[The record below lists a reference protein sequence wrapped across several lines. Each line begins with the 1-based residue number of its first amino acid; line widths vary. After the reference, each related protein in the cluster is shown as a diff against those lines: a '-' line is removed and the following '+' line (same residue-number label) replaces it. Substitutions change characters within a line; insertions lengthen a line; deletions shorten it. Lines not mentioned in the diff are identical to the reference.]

1 LQEFEIIIVGAGP
14 AGLSAGIYVARQNV
28 SCLII
33 SKDLG
38 GQMNLIPRLEN
49 YPGAIMT
56 SGQILAKTLETQ
68 YLSFKGE
75 IVYDTIEKIDEFEGG
90 FKIKT
95 TRSEYRSKSV
105 VLAPGK
111 VPNMLGIE
119 NESEYFNKGIHYCTK
134 CDAPFYQGRTTASVG
149 VGSYLLESGLLLSRM
164 ASKMYLIL
172 KGSRLAGDK
181 DLVAAVVNNK
191 NIEIVTQSSV
201 KAISGNSVLQ
211 QITIVDSSG
220 AEKILDVDALFI
232 EMGSKINLDYVKH
245 LVKINTKGEI
255 EIESGG
261 MTSHPAIFA
270 AGDATTIPY
279 KQIIVACGDGSN
291 AGLSAFN
298 YLEDKPK
305 SPKGT
310 NWDKAIAYWSKLNS
324 DSGAKFDKEVEIR
337 GDDISPMVTWGTSPQ
352 DVITVTGIVPDPADE
367 KDEDRKA
374 SMNRSLNYMGL
385 KPNTK
390 IIDIKID
397 RIFIGSCTNG
407 RIGDLEMQPK

>member
-1 LQEFEIIIVGAGP
+1 LQEFEIVIVGAGP
-14 AGLSAGIYVARQNV
+14 AGLSAGMYVARQNV
-28 SCLII
+28 SCLVI

-38 GQMNLIPRLEN
+38 GQMNLIPKLEN
-49 YPGAIMT
+49 YPGTIMS

-75 IVYDTIEKIDEFEGG
+75 IVYDTVEKIDESEGG

-95 TRSEYRSKSV
+95 TRSEYKAKAI

-111 VPNMLGIE
+111 VPNMLGVE

-134 CDAPFYQGRTTASVG
+134 CDAPFYQGRTTASIG
-149 VGSYLLESGLLLSRM
+149 VGSYLVESGLLLSRM

-172 KGSRLAGDK
+172 KGSKLAGDK
-181 DLVAAVVNNK
+181 DLVATLENNK
-191 NIEIVTQSSV
+191 NIEIITQSSV
-201 KAISGNSVLQ
+201 KSISGNSALQ

-220 AEKILDVDALFI
+220 AEKVLDVDALFI

-298 YLEDKPK
+298 YLEKLKGKP
-305 SPKGT
+305 
-310 NWDKAIAYWSKLNS
+310 
-324 DSGAKFDKEVEIR
+324 GAR
-337 GDDISPMVTWGTSPQ
+337 
-352 DVITVTGIVPDPADE
+352 ADW
-367 KDEDRKA
+367 KKQ
-374 SMNRSLNYMGL
+374 
-385 KPNTK
+385 
-390 IIDIKID
+390 
-397 RIFIGSCTNG
+397 IGG
-407 RIGDLEMQPK
+407 QVFHY

>member
-1 LQEFEIIIVGAGP
+1 LQEFEIVIVGAGP
-14 AGLSAGIYVARQNV
+14 AGLSAGIYIARQNV

-38 GQMNLIPRLEN
+38 GQMNLIPKLEN
-49 YPGAIMT
+49 YPGTIMS

-75 IVYDTIEKIDEFEGG
+75 LVYDTVEKIDESDSG

-95 TRSEYRSKSV
+95 TRSEYIAKAIV
-105 VLAPGK
+105 MAPGK
-111 VPNMLGIE
+111 VPNMLGVE

-149 VGSYLLESGLLLSRM
+149 VGSYLVESGLLLSRM

-172 KGSRLAGDK
+172 KGSKLAGDK
-181 DLVAAVVNNK
+181 DLITVLENNK
-191 NIEIVTQSSV
+191 NIEIITQSSV
-201 KAISGNSVLQ
+201 KSISGNSTLQ

-220 AEKILDVDALFI
+220 SEKVLDVDALFI
-232 EMGSKINLDYVKH
+232 ELGSKINLDYVKH

-298 YLEDKPK
+298 YIEKLKGKP
-305 SPKGT
+305 G
-310 NWDKAIAYWSKLNS
+310 
-324 DSGAKFDKEVEIR
+324 IR
-337 GDDISPMVTWGTSPQ
+337 
-352 DVITVTGIVPDPADE
+352 ADW
-367 KDEDRKA
+367 KKQ
-374 SMNRSLNYMGL
+374 
-385 KPNTK
+385 
-390 IIDIKID
+390 
-397 RIFIGSCTNG
+397 IGG
-407 RIGDLEMQPK
+407 QVFHY

>member
-1 LQEFEIIIVGAGP
+1 LQEFEIVIVGAGP

-75 IVYDTIEKIDEFEGG
+75 IVYDTVEKIDEFEGG

-95 TRSEYRSKSV
+95 TRTEYRAKSV

-111 VPNMLGIE
+111 VPNMLGLE
-119 NESEYFNKGIHYCTK
+119 NESDYFNKGIHYCTK
-134 CDAPFYQGRTTASVG
+134 CDAPFYQGRITASVG
-149 VGSYLLESGLLLSRM
+149 VGNYLLESGLLLSRM

-172 KGSRLAGDK
+172 RGTKLAGDK
-181 DLVAAVVNNK
+181 DLVAAIENNK

-201 KAISGNSVLQ
+201 KSISGNSVLQ

-220 AEKILDVDALFI
+220 AEKVLDVDALFI

-255 EIESGG
+255 EIESDG

-298 YLEDKPK
+298 YLEKLKGKP
-305 SPKGT
+305 G
-310 NWDKAIAYWSKLNS
+310 
-324 DSGAKFDKEVEIR
+324 VR
-337 GDDISPMVTWGTSPQ
+337 
-352 DVITVTGIVPDPADE
+352 ADW
-367 KDEDRKA
+367 KKQ
-374 SMNRSLNYMGL
+374 
-385 KPNTK
+385 
-390 IIDIKID
+390 
-397 RIFIGSCTNG
+397 IGG
-407 RIGDLEMQPK
+407 QVFHY

>member
-1 LQEFEIIIVGAGP
+1 MQEFEIVIVGAGP

-75 IVYDTIEKIDEFEGG
+75 IIYDTVEKIDEFEGG

-95 TRSEYRSKSV
+95 TRTEYRAKSV

-111 VPNMLGIE
+111 VPNMLGLE
-119 NESEYFNKGIHYCTK
+119 NESDYFNKGIHYCTK

-172 KGSRLAGDK
+172 KGSKLAGDK
-181 DLVAAVVNNK
+181 DLIAAIENNK

-201 KAISGNSVLQ
+201 KAVSGNSVLQ

-220 AEKILDVDALFI
+220 AEKVLDVDALFI

-298 YLEDKPK
+298 YLEKLKGKP
-305 SPKGT
+305 G
-310 NWDKAIAYWSKLNS
+310 
-324 DSGAKFDKEVEIR
+324 VR
-337 GDDISPMVTWGTSPQ
+337 
-352 DVITVTGIVPDPADE
+352 ADW
-367 KDEDRKA
+367 KKQ
-374 SMNRSLNYMGL
+374 
-385 KPNTK
+385 
-390 IIDIKID
+390 
-397 RIFIGSCTNG
+397 IGG
-407 RIGDLEMQPK
+407 QVFHY

>member
-1 LQEFEIIIVGAGP
+1 MQEFEIVIVGAGP

-49 YPGAIMT
+49 YPGTIMS
-56 SGQILAKTLETQ
+56 SGPILAKTLETQ

-75 IVYDTIEKIDEFEGG
+75 MVYDTVEKIDEIDGG

-95 TRSEYRSKSV
+95 NRSEYKAKAI

-111 VPNMLGIE
+111 VPNMLGLE
-119 NESEYFNKGIHYCTK
+119 NESQYYNKGIHYCTK
-134 CDAPFYQGRTTASVG
+134 CDAPFYQGKTTASVG

-172 KGSRLAGDK
+172 KASKLGADK
-181 DLVAAVVNNK
+181 DLISTIENNK
-191 NIEIVTQSSV
+191 NIEIITQSSV
-201 KAISGNSVLQ
+201 KAITGNSVLQ
-211 QITIVDSSG
+211 KITIVDSSG
-220 AEKILDVDALFI
+220 AEKVLDVDALFI
-232 EMGSKINLDYVKH
+232 EMGSKINLDFVKH

-261 MTSHPAIFA
+261 GTSHPAIFA

-279 KQIIVACGDGSN
+279 KQIVVACGDGSN

-298 YLEDKPK
+298 YVEKLKGKP
-305 SPKGT
+305 G
-310 NWDKAIAYWSKLNS
+310 
-324 DSGAKFDKEVEIR
+324 VR
-337 GDDISPMVTWGTSPQ
+337 
-352 DVITVTGIVPDPADE
+352 ADW
-367 KDEDRKA
+367 KKQ
-374 SMNRSLNYMGL
+374 
-385 KPNTK
+385 
-390 IIDIKID
+390 
-397 RIFIGSCTNG
+397 
-407 RIGDLEMQPK
+407 IGDQVFHY

>member
-1 LQEFEIIIVGAGP
+1 LQEFEIVIVGAGP
-14 AGLSAGIYVARQNV
+14 AGLSAGMYVARQNV
-28 SCLII
+28 SCLVI

-38 GQMNLIPRLEN
+38 GQMNLIPKLEN
-49 YPGAIMT
+49 YPGTIMS

-75 IVYDTIEKIDEFEGG
+75 IVYDTVEKIDESEGG

-95 TRSEYRSKSV
+95 TRSEYKAKAI
-105 VLAPGK
+105 VLTPGK
-111 VPNMLGIE
+111 VPNMLGVE

-149 VGSYLLESGLLLSRM
+149 VGSYLVESGLLLSRM

-172 KGSRLAGDK
+172 RGSKLAGDK
-181 DLVAAVVNNK
+181 DLITTLENNK

-201 KAISGNSVLQ
+201 KSISGNSVLQ
-211 QITIVDSSG
+211 QITVADLSG
-220 AEKILDVDALFI
+220 TEKILDVDALFI
-232 EMGSKINLDYVKH
+232 EMGSKINLDFVKH

-298 YLEDKPK
+298 YLEKLKGKP
-305 SPKGT
+305 G
-310 NWDKAIAYWSKLNS
+310 
-324 DSGAKFDKEVEIR
+324 IR
-337 GDDISPMVTWGTSPQ
+337 
-352 DVITVTGIVPDPADE
+352 ADW
-367 KDEDRKA
+367 KKQ
-374 SMNRSLNYMGL
+374 
-385 KPNTK
+385 
-390 IIDIKID
+390 
-397 RIFIGSCTNG
+397 IGG
-407 RIGDLEMQPK
+407 QVFHY

>member
-1 LQEFEIIIVGAGP
+1 LQEFEIVIVGAGP

-75 IVYDTIEKIDEFEGG
+75 IVYDTIEKIDESEGG
-90 FKIKT
+90 FRIKT
-95 TRSEYRSKSV
+95 TRSEYAAKSV

-111 VPNMLGIE
+111 VPNMLGLE

-149 VGSYLLESGLLLSRM
+149 VGNYLLESGLLLSRM

-172 KGSRLAGDK
+172 KGAKLAGDK
-181 DLVAAVVNNK
+181 DLVAAIENNK

-201 KAISGNSVLQ
+201 KAVSGNSVLQ

-220 AEKILDVDALFI
+220 AEKVLDVDALFI

-298 YLEDKPK
+298 YLEKLKGKP
-305 SPKGT
+305 G
-310 NWDKAIAYWSKLNS
+310 
-324 DSGAKFDKEVEIR
+324 VR
-337 GDDISPMVTWGTSPQ
+337 
-352 DVITVTGIVPDPADE
+352 ADW
-367 KDEDRKA
+367 KKQ
-374 SMNRSLNYMGL
+374 
-385 KPNTK
+385 
-390 IIDIKID
+390 
-397 RIFIGSCTNG
+397 IGG
-407 RIGDLEMQPK
+407 QVFHY

>member
-1 LQEFEIIIVGAGP
+1 LQEFEIVIVGAGP

-28 SCLII
+28 SCLIV

-75 IVYDTIEKIDEFEGG
+75 IIYDTIEKIDESEGG

-95 TRSEYRSKSV
+95 TRSEYAAKSV

-111 VPNMLGIE
+111 VPNMLGLE

-134 CDAPFYQGRTTASVG
+134 CDAPFYQGRVTASVG
-149 VGSYLLESGLLLSRM
+149 VGNYLLESGLLLSRM

-172 KGSRLAGDK
+172 RGGKLAGDK
-181 DLVAAVVNNK
+181 DLVAAIENNK

-220 AEKILDVDALFI
+220 AEKVLDVDALFI

-298 YLEDKPK
+298 YLEKLKGKP
-305 SPKGT
+305 G
-310 NWDKAIAYWSKLNS
+310 
-324 DSGAKFDKEVEIR
+324 VR
-337 GDDISPMVTWGTSPQ
+337 
-352 DVITVTGIVPDPADE
+352 ADW
-367 KDEDRKA
+367 KKQ
-374 SMNRSLNYMGL
+374 
-385 KPNTK
+385 
-390 IIDIKID
+390 
-397 RIFIGSCTNG
+397 IGG
-407 RIGDLEMQPK
+407 QVFHY

>member
-1 LQEFEIIIVGAGP
+1 MQEFEIVIVGAGP
-14 AGLSAGIYVARQNV
+14 AGLSAGMYVARQNV
-28 SCLII
+28 SCLVI

-38 GQMNLIPRLEN
+38 GQMNLIPKLEN
-49 YPGAIMT
+49 YPGTIMS

-75 IVYDTIEKIDEFEGG
+75 IVYDTVEKIDESEGG

-95 TRSEYRSKSV
+95 TRSEYKAKAI

-111 VPNMLGIE
+111 VPNMLGVE

-149 VGSYLLESGLLLSRM
+149 VGSYLVESGLLLSRM

-172 KGSRLAGDK
+172 KGSKLAGDK
-181 DLVAAVVNNK
+181 DLITTLENNK
-191 NIEIVTQSSV
+191 NIEIITQSSV
-201 KAISGNSVLQ
+201 KSISGNSALQ
-211 QITIVDSSG
+211 QITIVNSSG
-220 AEKILDVDALFI
+220 AEKVLDVDALFI
-232 EMGSKINLDYVKH
+232 ELGSKINLDYVKH

-298 YLEDKPK
+298 YLEKLKGKP
-305 SPKGT
+305 G
-310 NWDKAIAYWSKLNS
+310 
-324 DSGAKFDKEVEIR
+324 IR
-337 GDDISPMVTWGTSPQ
+337 
-352 DVITVTGIVPDPADE
+352 ADW
-367 KDEDRKA
+367 KKQ
-374 SMNRSLNYMGL
+374 
-385 KPNTK
+385 
-390 IIDIKID
+390 
-397 RIFIGSCTNG
+397 IGN
-407 RIGDLEMQPK
+407 QVFHY

>member
-1 LQEFEIIIVGAGP
+1 MQEFEIVIVGAGP
-14 AGLSAGIYVARQNV
+14 AGLSAGMYVARQNV
-28 SCLII
+28 SCLVI

-38 GQMNLIPRLEN
+38 GQMNLIPKLEN
-49 YPGAIMT
+49 YPGTIMS

-75 IVYDTIEKIDEFEGG
+75 IVYDTVEKIDESEDG

-95 TRSEYRSKSV
+95 TRSEYKAKAI

-111 VPNMLGIE
+111 VPNMLGVE

-149 VGSYLLESGLLLSRM
+149 VGSYLVESGLLLSRM

-172 KGSRLAGDK
+172 KGSKLAGDK
-181 DLVAAVVNNK
+181 DLITTLENNK
-191 NIEIVTQSSV
+191 NIEIITQSSV
-201 KAISGNSVLQ
+201 KSISGNSALQ
-211 QITIVDSSG
+211 QITLVDSSG
-220 AEKILDVDALFI
+220 AEKVLDVDALFI
-232 EMGSKINLDYVKH
+232 ELGSKINLDYVKH

-298 YLEDKPK
+298 YLEKLKGKP
-305 SPKGT
+305 G
-310 NWDKAIAYWSKLNS
+310 
-324 DSGAKFDKEVEIR
+324 IR
-337 GDDISPMVTWGTSPQ
+337 
-352 DVITVTGIVPDPADE
+352 ADW
-367 KDEDRKA
+367 KKQ
-374 SMNRSLNYMGL
+374 
-385 KPNTK
+385 
-390 IIDIKID
+390 
-397 RIFIGSCTNG
+397 IGN
-407 RIGDLEMQPK
+407 QVFHY

>member
-1 LQEFEIIIVGAGP
+1 MQEFEIVIVGAGP
-14 AGLSAGIYVARQNV
+14 AGLSAGMYVARQNV
-28 SCLII
+28 SCLVI

-38 GQMNLIPRLEN
+38 GQMNLIPKLEN
-49 YPGAIMT
+49 YPGTIMS
-56 SGQILAKTLETQ
+56 SGPILAKTLETQ

-75 IVYDTIEKIDEFEGG
+75 IVYDTVEKIDESEGG

-95 TRSEYRSKSV
+95 TRSEYKAKAI

-111 VPNMLGIE
+111 VPNMLGVE
-119 NESEYFNKGIHYCTK
+119 NESEYFNKGVHYCTK

-149 VGSYLLESGLLLSRM
+149 VGAYLVESGLLLSRM

-172 KGSRLAGDK
+172 KGSKLAGDK
-181 DLVAAVVNNK
+181 DLVATLENNK
-191 NIEIVTQSSV
+191 NIEIITQSSV
-201 KAISGNSVLQ
+201 KSISGDSALQ

-220 AEKILDVDALFI
+220 SEKVLDVDALFI
-232 EMGSKINLDYVKH
+232 ELGSKINLDYVKH

-298 YLEDKPK
+298 YLEKLKGKP
-305 SPKGT
+305 G
-310 NWDKAIAYWSKLNS
+310 
-324 DSGAKFDKEVEIR
+324 IR
-337 GDDISPMVTWGTSPQ
+337 
-352 DVITVTGIVPDPADE
+352 ADW
-367 KDEDRKA
+367 KKQ
-374 SMNRSLNYMGL
+374 
-385 KPNTK
+385 
-390 IIDIKID
+390 
-397 RIFIGSCTNG
+397 IGG
-407 RIGDLEMQPK
+407 QVFHY

>member
-1 LQEFEIIIVGAGP
+1 MQEFEIVIVGAGP
-14 AGLSAGIYVARQNV
+14 AGLSAGMYIARQNV

-38 GQMNLIPRLEN
+38 GQMNLIPKLEN
-49 YPGAIMT
+49 YPGMIMS

-75 IVYDTIEKIDEFEGG
+75 IVYDTVEKIDESEDG

-95 TRSEYRSKSV
+95 TRSEYKAKAI

-111 VPNMLGIE
+111 VPNMLGVE

-134 CDAPFYQGRTTASVG
+134 CDAPFYQGRITASIG
-149 VGSYLLESGLLLSRM
+149 VGSYLVESGLLLSRM

-172 KGSRLAGDK
+172 KGSKLAGDK
-181 DLVAAVVNNK
+181 DLVATLENNK
-191 NIEIVTQSSV
+191 NIEIITQSSV
-201 KAISGNSVLQ
+201 KSISGNSALQ
-211 QITIVDSSG
+211 QITLVDSSG
-220 AEKILDVDALFI
+220 AEKVLDVDALFI

-298 YLEDKPK
+298 YLEKLKGKP
-305 SPKGT
+305 G
-310 NWDKAIAYWSKLNS
+310 
-324 DSGAKFDKEVEIR
+324 IR
-337 GDDISPMVTWGTSPQ
+337 
-352 DVITVTGIVPDPADE
+352 ADW
-367 KDEDRKA
+367 KKQ
-374 SMNRSLNYMGL
+374 
-385 KPNTK
+385 
-390 IIDIKID
+390 
-397 RIFIGSCTNG
+397 IGG
-407 RIGDLEMQPK
+407 QVFHY

>member
-1 LQEFEIIIVGAGP
+1 LQEFEIVIVGAGP
-14 AGLSAGIYVARQNV
+14 AGLSAGMYVARQNV
-28 SCLII
+28 SCLLI

-38 GQMNLIPRLEN
+38 GQMNLIPKLEN
-49 YPGAIMT
+49 YPGTIMS
-56 SGQILAKTLETQ
+56 SGPILAKTLETQ

-75 IVYDTIEKIDEFEGG
+75 IVYDTVEKIDESDGG

-95 TRSEYRSKSV
+95 TRSEYKAKAI

-111 VPNMLGIE
+111 VPNMLGVE

-134 CDAPFYQGRTTASVG
+134 CDAPFYQGRITASVG
-149 VGSYLLESGLLLSRM
+149 VGNYLLESGMLLSRM

-172 KGSRLAGDK
+172 KGARLAGDK
-181 DLVAAVVNNK
+181 DLVAAIENNK

-220 AEKILDVDALFI
+220 AEKVLDVDALFI

-298 YLEDKPK
+298 YLEKLKGKP
-305 SPKGT
+305 G
-310 NWDKAIAYWSKLNS
+310 
-324 DSGAKFDKEVEIR
+324 VR
-337 GDDISPMVTWGTSPQ
+337 
-352 DVITVTGIVPDPADE
+352 ADW
-367 KDEDRKA
+367 KKQ
-374 SMNRSLNYMGL
+374 
-385 KPNTK
+385 
-390 IIDIKID
+390 
-397 RIFIGSCTNG
+397 IGG
-407 RIGDLEMQPK
+407 QVFHY

>member
-1 LQEFEIIIVGAGP
+1 LKEFEIIIVGAGP
-14 AGLSAGIYVARQNV
+14 AGLTAGIYVARQNV

-75 IVYDTIEKIDEFEGG
+75 IVYDTVEKIDEFEGG

-95 TRSEYRSKSV
+95 TRSEYAAKSV

-111 VPNMLGIE
+111 VPNMLGLE
-119 NESEYFNKGIHYCTK
+119 NESDYFNKGIHYCTK

-149 VGSYLLESGLLLSRM
+149 VGNYLLESGLLLSRM

-172 KGSRLAGDK
+172 RGAKLSGDK
-181 DLVAAVVNNK
+181 DLVAAIENNK

-220 AEKILDVDALFI
+220 AEKVLDVDALFI

-298 YLEDKPK
+298 YIEKLKGKP
-305 SPKGT
+305 G
-310 NWDKAIAYWSKLNS
+310 
-324 DSGAKFDKEVEIR
+324 VR
-337 GDDISPMVTWGTSPQ
+337 
-352 DVITVTGIVPDPADE
+352 ADW
-367 KDEDRKA
+367 KKQ
-374 SMNRSLNYMGL
+374 
-385 KPNTK
+385 
-390 IIDIKID
+390 
-397 RIFIGSCTNG
+397 IGG
-407 RIGDLEMQPK
+407 QVFHY

>member
-28 SCLII
+28 SCLVI

-49 YPGAIMT
+49 YPGAIMS

-68 YLSFKGE
+68 YLSFRGE
-75 IVYDTIEKIDEFEGG
+75 IVYDTVEKIDESEGG

-95 TRSEYRSKSV
+95 TRSEYKAKAI

-111 VPNMLGIE
+111 VPNMLGLE
-119 NESEYFNKGIHYCTK
+119 NESQYFNKGIHYCTK
-134 CDAPFYQGRTTASVG
+134 CDAPFYQGRITASVG

-172 KGSRLAGDK
+172 RGSKLAGDK
-181 DLVAAVVNNK
+181 DLVAAVENNK

-279 KQIIVACGDGSN
+279 KQIIVACRDGSN

-298 YLEDKPK
+298 YLEKLKGKP
-305 SPKGT
+305 G
-310 NWDKAIAYWSKLNS
+310 
-324 DSGAKFDKEVEIR
+324 IR
-337 GDDISPMVTWGTSPQ
+337 
-352 DVITVTGIVPDPADE
+352 ADW
-367 KDEDRKA
+367 KKQ
-374 SMNRSLNYMGL
+374 
-385 KPNTK
+385 
-390 IIDIKID
+390 
-397 RIFIGSCTNG
+397 
-407 RIGDLEMQPK
+407 IGDQVFHY

>member
-1 LQEFEIIIVGAGP
+1 LQEFEIVIVGAGP
-14 AGLSAGIYVARQNV
+14 AGLSAGMYVARQNV
-28 SCLII
+28 SCLVI

-38 GQMNLIPRLEN
+38 GQMNLIPKLEN
-49 YPGAIMT
+49 YPGTIMS

-75 IVYDTIEKIDEFEGG
+75 IVYDTVEKIDESEDG

-95 TRSEYRSKSV
+95 TRSEYKAKAV

-111 VPNMLGIE
+111 VPNMLGVE

-134 CDAPFYQGRTTASVG
+134 CDAPFYQGRTTASIG
-149 VGSYLLESGLLLSRM
+149 VGSYLVESGLLLSRM

-172 KGSRLAGDK
+172 KGSKLAGDK
-181 DLVAAVVNNK
+181 DLVATLENNK
-191 NIEIVTQSSV
+191 NIEIITRSSV
-201 KAISGNSVLQ
+201 KSISGNSTLQ

-220 AEKILDVDALFI
+220 AEKVLDVDALFI

-298 YLEDKPK
+298 YLEKLKGKP
-305 SPKGT
+305 G
-310 NWDKAIAYWSKLNS
+310 
-324 DSGAKFDKEVEIR
+324 IR
-337 GDDISPMVTWGTSPQ
+337 
-352 DVITVTGIVPDPADE
+352 ADW
-367 KDEDRKA
+367 KKQ
-374 SMNRSLNYMGL
+374 
-385 KPNTK
+385 
-390 IIDIKID
+390 
-397 RIFIGSCTNG
+397 IGG
-407 RIGDLEMQPK
+407 QVFHY

>member
-1 LQEFEIIIVGAGP
+1 LQEFEIVIVGAGP

-75 IVYDTIEKIDEFEGG
+75 IVYDTVEKIDEFEGG

-111 VPNMLGIE
+111 VPNMLGLE

-149 VGSYLLESGLLLSRM
+149 VGNYLLESGLLLSRM

-172 KGSRLAGDK
+172 RGARLSGDK
-181 DLVAAVVNNK
+181 DLVAAIENNK

-201 KAISGNSVLQ
+201 KSISGNSVLQ

-220 AEKILDVDALFI
+220 AEKVLDVDALFI

-298 YLEDKPK
+298 YLEKLKGKP
-305 SPKGT
+305 G
-310 NWDKAIAYWSKLNS
+310 
-324 DSGAKFDKEVEIR
+324 VR
-337 GDDISPMVTWGTSPQ
+337 
-352 DVITVTGIVPDPADE
+352 ADW
-367 KDEDRKA
+367 KKQ
-374 SMNRSLNYMGL
+374 
-385 KPNTK
+385 
-390 IIDIKID
+390 
-397 RIFIGSCTNG
+397 IGG
-407 RIGDLEMQPK
+407 QVFHY

>member
-1 LQEFEIIIVGAGP
+1 MKEFEIIIVGAGP
-14 AGLSAGIYVARQNV
+14 AGLTAGIYVARQNV

-75 IVYDTIEKIDEFEGG
+75 IVYDTVEKIDEFEGG

-95 TRSEYRSKSV
+95 TRSEYAAKSV

-111 VPNMLGIE
+111 VPNMLGLE

-149 VGSYLLESGLLLSRM
+149 VGNYLLESGLLLSRM

-172 KGSRLAGDK
+172 KGARLAGDK
-181 DLVAAVVNNK
+181 DLVAAIENNK

-220 AEKILDVDALFI
+220 AEKVLDVDALFI

-298 YLEDKPK
+298 YLEKLKGKP
-305 SPKGT
+305 G
-310 NWDKAIAYWSKLNS
+310 
-324 DSGAKFDKEVEIR
+324 VR
-337 GDDISPMVTWGTSPQ
+337 
-352 DVITVTGIVPDPADE
+352 ADW
-367 KDEDRKA
+367 KKQ
-374 SMNRSLNYMGL
+374 
-385 KPNTK
+385 
-390 IIDIKID
+390 
-397 RIFIGSCTNG
+397 IGG
-407 RIGDLEMQPK
+407 QVFHY

>member
-28 SCLII
+28 SCLVI

-49 YPGAIMT
+49 YPGAIMS
-56 SGQILAKTLETQ
+56 SGPILAKTLETQ

-75 IVYDTIEKIDEFEGG
+75 IVYDTVEKIDESEGV

-95 TRSEYRSKSV
+95 TRSEYKAKAI

-111 VPNMLGIE
+111 VPNMLGLE
-119 NESEYFNKGIHYCTK
+119 NESQYFNKGIHYCTK
-134 CDAPFYQGRTTASVG
+134 CDAPFYQGRITASVG

-172 KGSRLAGDK
+172 RGSKLAGDK
-181 DLVAAVVNNK
+181 DLVAAVENNK

-261 MTSHPAIFA
+261 MTSNPAIFA
-270 AGDATTIPY
+270 ARDATTIPY
-279 KQIIVACGDGSN
+279 KQLIVACGDSSN

-298 YLEDKPK
+298 YIEKLKGKP
-305 SPKGT
+305 G
-310 NWDKAIAYWSKLNS
+310 
-324 DSGAKFDKEVEIR
+324 VR
-337 GDDISPMVTWGTSPQ
+337 
-352 DVITVTGIVPDPADE
+352 ADW
-367 KDEDRKA
+367 KKQ
-374 SMNRSLNYMGL
+374 
-385 KPNTK
+385 
-390 IIDIKID
+390 
-397 RIFIGSCTNG
+397 
-407 RIGDLEMQPK
+407 IGDQVFHYYL

>member
-1 LQEFEIIIVGAGP
+1 LKEFEIVIVGAGP
-14 AGLSAGIYVARQNV
+14 AGLTAGIYVARQNI

-75 IVYDTIEKIDEFEGG
+75 IVYDTVEKIDEFEGG

-111 VPNMLGIE
+111 VPNMLGLE
-119 NESEYFNKGIHYCTK
+119 NESDYFNKGIHYCTK

-172 KGSRLAGDK
+172 KGSKLAGDK
-181 DLVAAVVNNK
+181 DLVAAIENNK

-201 KAISGNSVLQ
+201 KAVSGNSVLQ

-220 AEKILDVDALFI
+220 AEKVLDVDALFI

-298 YLEDKPK
+298 YLEKLKGKP
-305 SPKGT
+305 G
-310 NWDKAIAYWSKLNS
+310 
-324 DSGAKFDKEVEIR
+324 VR
-337 GDDISPMVTWGTSPQ
+337 
-352 DVITVTGIVPDPADE
+352 ADW
-367 KDEDRKA
+367 KKQ
-374 SMNRSLNYMGL
+374 
-385 KPNTK
+385 
-390 IIDIKID
+390 
-397 RIFIGSCTNG
+397 IGG
-407 RIGDLEMQPK
+407 QVFHY

>member
-1 LQEFEIIIVGAGP
+1 LQEFEIVIVGAGP

-75 IVYDTIEKIDEFEGG
+75 IVYDTVEKIDEFEGG

-95 TRSEYRSKSV
+95 TRAEYRAKSV

-111 VPNMLGIE
+111 VPNMLGLE
-119 NESEYFNKGIHYCTK
+119 NESDYFNKGIHYCTK

-149 VGSYLLESGLLLSRM
+149 VGNYLLESGLLLSRM

-172 KGSRLAGDK
+172 RGAKLAGDK
-181 DLVAAVVNNK
+181 DLVAAIENNK

-220 AEKILDVDALFI
+220 AEKVLDVDALFI

-298 YLEDKPK
+298 YLEKLKGKP
-305 SPKGT
+305 G
-310 NWDKAIAYWSKLNS
+310 
-324 DSGAKFDKEVEIR
+324 VR
-337 GDDISPMVTWGTSPQ
+337 
-352 DVITVTGIVPDPADE
+352 ADW
-367 KDEDRKA
+367 KKQ
-374 SMNRSLNYMGL
+374 
-385 KPNTK
+385 
-390 IIDIKID
+390 
-397 RIFIGSCTNG
+397 IGG
-407 RIGDLEMQPK
+407 QVFHY

>member
-1 LQEFEIIIVGAGP
+1 MQEFEIVIVGAGP
-14 AGLSAGIYVARQNV
+14 AGLSAGMYVARQNV
-28 SCLII
+28 SCLVI

-38 GQMNLIPRLEN
+38 GQMNLIPKLEN
-49 YPGAIMT
+49 YPGTIMS

-75 IVYDTIEKIDEFEGG
+75 IVYDTVEKIDESEDG

-95 TRSEYRSKSV
+95 TRSEYKAKAI

-111 VPNMLGIE
+111 VPNMLGVE

-134 CDAPFYQGRTTASVG
+134 CDAPFYQGRITASVG
-149 VGSYLLESGLLLSRM
+149 VGSYLVESGLLLSRM

-172 KGSRLAGDK
+172 KGSKLAGDK
-181 DLVAAVVNNK
+181 DLVTTLENNK
-191 NIEIVTQSSV
+191 NIEIITQSSV
-201 KAISGNSVLQ
+201 KSISGNSALQ
-211 QITIVDSSG
+211 QITLVDSSG
-220 AEKILDVDALFI
+220 AEKVLDVDALFI

-298 YLEDKPK
+298 YLEKLKGKP
-305 SPKGT
+305 G
-310 NWDKAIAYWSKLNS
+310 
-324 DSGAKFDKEVEIR
+324 IR
-337 GDDISPMVTWGTSPQ
+337 
-352 DVITVTGIVPDPADE
+352 ADW
-367 KDEDRKA
+367 KKQ
-374 SMNRSLNYMGL
+374 
-385 KPNTK
+385 
-390 IIDIKID
+390 
-397 RIFIGSCTNG
+397 IGN
-407 RIGDLEMQPK
+407 QVFHY

>member
-1 LQEFEIIIVGAGP
+1 MQEFEIVIVGAGP
-14 AGLSAGIYVARQNV
+14 AGLSAGMYVARQNV

-38 GQMNLIPRLEN
+38 GQMNLIPKLEN
-49 YPGAIMT
+49 SPGTIMS

-75 IVYDTIEKIDEFEGG
+75 LVYDTVEKIDESEGG

-95 TRSEYRSKSV
+95 TRSEYSAKAI

-111 VPNMLGIE
+111 VPNMLGVE
-119 NESEYFNKGIHYCTK
+119 NESDYFNKGIHYCTK
-134 CDAPFYQGRTTASVG
+134 CDAPFYQGRTTASIG
-149 VGSYLLESGLLLSRM
+149 VGSYLVESGLLLSRM

-172 KGSRLAGDK
+172 KGSKLGGDK
-181 DLVAAVVNNK
+181 DLVATLENNK
-191 NIEIVTQSSV
+191 NIEIITQSSV
-201 KAISGNSVLQ
+201 KAISGNSILQ

-220 AEKILDVDALFI
+220 NEKVLDVDALFI
-232 EMGSKINLDYVKH
+232 ELGSKINLDYVKH

-298 YLEDKPK
+298 YVEKLKGKP
-305 SPKGT
+305 G
-310 NWDKAIAYWSKLNS
+310 
-324 DSGAKFDKEVEIR
+324 IR
-337 GDDISPMVTWGTSPQ
+337 
-352 DVITVTGIVPDPADE
+352 ADW
-367 KDEDRKA
+367 KKQ
-374 SMNRSLNYMGL
+374 
-385 KPNTK
+385 
-390 IIDIKID
+390 
-397 RIFIGSCTNG
+397 IGG
-407 RIGDLEMQPK
+407 QVFHY

>member
-1 LQEFEIIIVGAGP
+1 LQEFEIVIVGAGP
-14 AGLSAGIYVARQNV
+14 AGLTAGIYVARQNV

-75 IVYDTIEKIDEFEGG
+75 IVYDTVEKIDESEGG

-95 TRSEYRSKSV
+95 TRSEYAAKSV

-111 VPNMLGIE
+111 VPNMLGLE
-119 NESEYFNKGIHYCTK
+119 NESDYFNKGIHYCTK

-149 VGSYLLESGLLLSRM
+149 VGNYLLESGLLLSRM

-172 KGSRLAGDK
+172 RGAKLAGDK
-181 DLVAAVVNNK
+181 DLVAAIENNK

-220 AEKILDVDALFI
+220 AEKVLDVDALFI

-298 YLEDKPK
+298 YLEKLKGKP
-305 SPKGT
+305 G
-310 NWDKAIAYWSKLNS
+310 
-324 DSGAKFDKEVEIR
+324 VR
-337 GDDISPMVTWGTSPQ
+337 
-352 DVITVTGIVPDPADE
+352 ADW
-367 KDEDRKA
+367 KKQ
-374 SMNRSLNYMGL
+374 
-385 KPNTK
+385 
-390 IIDIKID
+390 
-397 RIFIGSCTNG
+397 IGG
-407 RIGDLEMQPK
+407 QVFHY

>member
-1 LQEFEIIIVGAGP
+1 MQEFEIVIVGAGP

-75 IVYDTIEKIDEFEGG
+75 IVYDTIEKIDESEGG

-95 TRSEYRSKSV
+95 TRSEYAAKSV

-111 VPNMLGIE
+111 VPNMLGLE
-119 NESEYFNKGIHYCTK
+119 NESQYFNKGIHYCTK
-134 CDAPFYQGRTTASVG
+134 CDAPFYQGRITASVG
-149 VGSYLLESGLLLSRM
+149 VGNYLLESGLLLSRM

-172 KGSRLAGDK
+172 RGAKLAGDK
-181 DLVAAVVNNK
+181 DLVAAIENNK

-220 AEKILDVDALFI
+220 AEKVLDVDALFI

-298 YLEDKPK
+298 YLEKLKGKP
-305 SPKGT
+305 G
-310 NWDKAIAYWSKLNS
+310 
-324 DSGAKFDKEVEIR
+324 VR
-337 GDDISPMVTWGTSPQ
+337 
-352 DVITVTGIVPDPADE
+352 ADW
-367 KDEDRKA
+367 KKQ
-374 SMNRSLNYMGL
+374 
-385 KPNTK
+385 
-390 IIDIKID
+390 
-397 RIFIGSCTNG
+397 IGG
-407 RIGDLEMQPK
+407 QVFHY

>member
-1 LQEFEIIIVGAGP
+1 MQEFEIVIVGAGP
-14 AGLSAGIYVARQNV
+14 AGLSAGMYVARQNV
-28 SCLII
+28 SCLVI

-38 GQMNLIPRLEN
+38 GQMNLIPKLEN
-49 YPGAIMT
+49 YPGTIMS

-75 IVYDTIEKIDEFEGG
+75 IVYDTVEKIDESEDG

-95 TRSEYRSKSV
+95 TRSEYKAKAI

-111 VPNMLGIE
+111 VPNMLGVE

-149 VGSYLLESGLLLSRM
+149 VGSYLVESGLLLSRM

-172 KGSRLAGDK
+172 KGSKLAGDK
-181 DLVAAVVNNK
+181 DLVATLENNK
-191 NIEIVTQSSV
+191 NIEIITQSSV
-201 KAISGNSVLQ
+201 KSISGDSALQ

-220 AEKILDVDALFI
+220 AEKVLDVDALFI

-298 YLEDKPK
+298 YLEKLKGKP
-305 SPKGT
+305 G
-310 NWDKAIAYWSKLNS
+310 
-324 DSGAKFDKEVEIR
+324 IR
-337 GDDISPMVTWGTSPQ
+337 
-352 DVITVTGIVPDPADE
+352 ADW
-367 KDEDRKA
+367 KKQ
-374 SMNRSLNYMGL
+374 
-385 KPNTK
+385 
-390 IIDIKID
+390 
-397 RIFIGSCTNG
+397 IGG
-407 RIGDLEMQPK
+407 QVFHY

>member
-1 LQEFEIIIVGAGP
+1 MQEFEIVIVGAGP
-14 AGLSAGIYVARQNV
+14 AGLSDGIYVARQNV

-75 IVYDTIEKIDEFEGG
+75 IIYDTVEKIDESEGG

-95 TRSEYRSKSV
+95 TRSEYAAKSV

-111 VPNMLGIE
+111 VPNMLGLE
-119 NESEYFNKGIHYCTK
+119 NESDYFNKGIHYCTK
-134 CDAPFYQGRTTASVG
+134 CDAPFYQGRITASVG
-149 VGSYLLESGLLLSRM
+149 VGNYLLESGMLLSRM

-172 KGSRLAGDK
+172 KGAKLAGDK
-181 DLVAAVVNNK
+181 DLVAAIENNK

-220 AEKILDVDALFI
+220 TEKVLDVDALFI

-298 YLEDKPK
+298 YVEKLKGKP
-305 SPKGT
+305 G
-310 NWDKAIAYWSKLNS
+310 
-324 DSGAKFDKEVEIR
+324 IR
-337 GDDISPMVTWGTSPQ
+337 
-352 DVITVTGIVPDPADE
+352 ADW
-367 KDEDRKA
+367 KKQ
-374 SMNRSLNYMGL
+374 
-385 KPNTK
+385 
-390 IIDIKID
+390 
-397 RIFIGSCTNG
+397 IGG
-407 RIGDLEMQPK
+407 QVFHY

>member
-1 LQEFEIIIVGAGP
+1 MKEFEIIIVGAGP

-28 SCLII
+28 SCLVI

-49 YPGAIMT
+49 YPGAIMS
-56 SGQILAKTLETQ
+56 SGPILAKTLETQ

-75 IVYDTIEKIDEFEGG
+75 IVYDSVEKIDELEGS

-95 TRSEYRSKSV
+95 TRSEYKAKAI

-111 VPNMLGIE
+111 VPNMLGLE
-119 NESEYFNKGIHYCTK
+119 NESQYFNKGIHYCTK

-172 KGSRLAGDK
+172 RGSKLAGDK
-181 DLVAAVVNNK
+181 DLVAAVENNK

-298 YLEDKPK
+298 YLEKLKGKP
-305 SPKGT
+305 G
-310 NWDKAIAYWSKLNS
+310 
-324 DSGAKFDKEVEIR
+324 VR
-337 GDDISPMVTWGTSPQ
+337 
-352 DVITVTGIVPDPADE
+352 ADW
-367 KDEDRKA
+367 KKQ
-374 SMNRSLNYMGL
+374 
-385 KPNTK
+385 
-390 IIDIKID
+390 
-397 RIFIGSCTNG
+397 IGG
-407 RIGDLEMQPK
+407 QVFHY

>member
-1 LQEFEIIIVGAGP
+1 MQEFEIVIVGAGP
-14 AGLSAGIYVARQNV
+14 AGLTAGIYVARQNV

-75 IVYDTIEKIDEFEGG
+75 IVYDTIEKIDESEGG

-95 TRSEYRSKSV
+95 TRSEYAAKSV

-111 VPNMLGIE
+111 VPNMLGLE

-149 VGSYLLESGLLLSRM
+149 VGNYLLESGLLLSRM

-172 KGSRLAGDK
+172 RGAKLAGDK
-181 DLVAAVVNNK
+181 DLVAAIENNK

-220 AEKILDVDALFI
+220 AEKVLDVDALFI

-298 YLEDKPK
+298 YLEKLKGKP
-305 SPKGT
+305 G
-310 NWDKAIAYWSKLNS
+310 
-324 DSGAKFDKEVEIR
+324 VR
-337 GDDISPMVTWGTSPQ
+337 
-352 DVITVTGIVPDPADE
+352 ADW
-367 KDEDRKA
+367 KKQ
-374 SMNRSLNYMGL
+374 
-385 KPNTK
+385 
-390 IIDIKID
+390 
-397 RIFIGSCTNG
+397 IGG
-407 RIGDLEMQPK
+407 QVFHY